1 MEKFIKPRL
10 LTPREQSHKK
20 FWQAVG
26 LCALTA
32 AIFFLPFYILD
43 GGFFHYAGDFNSQQI
58 SFYRYMNGFVKG
70 AGYPDS
76 AFAGAPRNTF
86 SWATDLGS
94 GVMNAYSFY
103 LYGSPFFWLSVLLP
117 QSWLPYMMVPL
128 LVLKFGV
135 AGGGAYLYLRRYVK
149 NANYAVLGACL
160 YALSGFAVYN
170 VFFNHFVDVVALFPY
185 LLWAL
190 DEAIYEDRH
199 GLFAFWVAV
208 NLLNNYFFFVGQV
221 IFLCIYFVCKL
232 TAKDFRLTARKFGHL
247 LWESVL
253 GVAMGCLLLFP
264 AVLSLLQN
272 PRTIDL
278 SSGWGFLTYA
288 KVQQYLAILLSW
300 ILPPDSPYLTSVWS
314 EGVIKWT
321 SMTAYLP
328 LCSLAGAMAYWRSRK
343 ADSKKRIVAVCAVCA
358 LVPVLNSAFY
368 ALNSSYYARWY
379 YMPTLILAA
388 MTVNALED
396 PDIDLDAPARGIGWI
411 MLATLV
417 FAVVP
422 VQDDTTETWSFG
434 VLKNPGQFFVVL
446 GFGLL
451 GLMLYRVL
459 CSKWRQDSRFAQRM
473 TAAVLVF
480 ACAFTMVHIGIGKFG
495 QWHTDSDLVEQDTNA
510 LLLKND
516 LPEGDYRIDTYK
528 IHDNIG
534 MWLDKSCLQYF
545 GSTAA
550 PSILSF
556 YPGLGVK
563 RDVRSEPE
571 ITNYALRGLL
581 SVEYLITTPEKRE
594 SFEDEADAGWT
605 YLADVDGYTL
615 YHNDNY
621 VPMGFTYDYYV
632 TDATYQTSIKTLRS
646 NLLMRALVLT
656 DEDVAQYGKYLTEL
670 SEDMLNDLHYDSYT
684 QDCADRRAHS
694 CSVFQMNNAG
704 FHAEI
709 TLDKPN
715 LVFFSVPYDD
725 GFTAY
730 VNGEKT
736 DILQVDEG
744 LMAVLCQP
752 GASSIDFVYQAAGL
766 SASRVVTAVAIPVWV
781 VYVACFVR
789 RKRRSTGAPAEE

>member
-10 LTPREQSHKK
+10 LTPREQEHKK

-232 TAKDFRLTARKFGHL
+232 TAKDFRLTGRKFGHL

-328 LCSLAGAMAYWRSRK
+328 LCSLAGAMAYWHSRK

-422 VQDDTTETWSFG
+422 VRDDTTETWSFG
-434 VLKNPGQFFVVL
+434 VLKNPEQFFVVL

-709 TLDKPN
+709 TLDKAN

-744 LMAVLCQP
+744 LMAVLCP
-752 GASSIDFVYQAAGL
+752 AGASSIDFVYQAAGL

-781 VYVACFVR
+781 VYVAYFVR

>member
-1 MEKFIKPRL
+1 
-10 LTPREQSHKK
+10 
-20 FWQAVG
+20 
-26 LCALTA
+26 
-32 AIFFLPFYILD
+32 
-43 GGFFHYAGDFNSQQI
+43 
-58 SFYRYMNGFVKG
+58 
-70 AGYPDS
+70 
-76 AFAGAPRNTF
+76 
-86 SWATDLGS
+86 
-94 GVMNAYSFY
+94 
-103 LYGSPFFWLSVLLP
+103 
-117 QSWLPYMMVPL
+117 
-128 LVLKFGV
+128 
-135 AGGGAYLYLRRYVK
+135 
-149 NANYAVLGACL
+149 
-160 YALSGFAVYN
+160 
-170 VFFNHFVDVVALFPY
+170 
-185 LLWAL
+185 
-190 DEAIYEDRH
+190 
-199 GLFAFWVAV
+199 
-208 NLLNNYFFFVGQV
+208 
-221 IFLCIYFVCKL
+221 
-232 TAKDFRLTARKFGHL
+232 
-247 LWESVL
+247 
-253 GVAMGCLLLFP
+253 
-264 AVLSLLQN
+264 
-272 PRTIDL
+272 
-278 SSGWGFLTYA
+278 
-288 KVQQYLAILLSW
+288 
-300 ILPPDSPYLTSVWS
+300 
-314 EGVIKWT
+314 
-321 SMTAYLP
+321 
-328 LCSLAGAMAYWRSRK
+328 
-343 ADSKKRIVAVCAVCA
+343 
-358 LVPVLNSAFY
+358 
-368 ALNSSYYARWY
+368 
-379 YMPTLILAA
+379 
-388 MTVNALED
+388 
-396 PDIDLDAPARGIGWI
+396 
-411 MLATLV
+411 
-417 FAVVP
+417 
-422 VQDDTTETWSFG
+422 
-434 VLKNPGQFFVVL
+434 
-446 GFGLL
+446 
-451 GLMLYRVL
+451 MLYRVL

-594 SFEDEADAGWT
+594 SFEDEADEGWT

-632 TDATYQTSIKTLRS
+632 TEATYQTSIKTLRS
-646 NLLMRALVLT
+646 NLLMRALVLE
-656 DEDVAQYGKYLTEL
+656 DEDVKAYGQYLAEL
-670 SEDMLNDLHYDSYT
+670 PDAMLDDLHYDSYT

-744 LMAVLCQP
+744 LMAVLCP
-752 GASSIDFVYQAAGL
+752 AGASSIDFVYQAAGL